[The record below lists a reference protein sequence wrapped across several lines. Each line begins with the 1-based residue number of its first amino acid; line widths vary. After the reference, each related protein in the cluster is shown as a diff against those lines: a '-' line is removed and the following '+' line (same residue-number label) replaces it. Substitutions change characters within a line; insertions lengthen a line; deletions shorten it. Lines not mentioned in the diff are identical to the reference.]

1 MTFSCIENFGLRA
14 NIITQNVCSSAVAR
28 SLDCHLRPWCPAVV
42 YPATQLCNIALAWS
56 SEKILHHLYKAVTFL
71 KCSTD
76 QRMMPHKIINS
87 MFPPMPN
94 LQIHLVISVFFYY
107 YNNNACFNA
116 LRQSFWT
123 CLLFLMHLH
132 VHAANSCT
140 NTAGAMQLNRLNVN
154 ITTSLSVA
162 AKQGGAG
169 GWGWQP
175 EQPVEP
181 SAGDAH
187 RGSAKLGK
195 DKATTSGETPS
206 PDC

>member
-1 MTFSCIENFGLRA
+1 MLIFLSTPTKWKGQTFSVHAEKSLVSTEASAVWQKPFTYKKSDSQMTFSCIENFGLRA

-94 LQIHLVISVFFYY
+94 LQIHLVISVFF
-107 YNNNACFNA
+107 
-116 LRQSFWT
+116 
-123 CLLFLMHLH
+123 LLL
-132 VHAANSCT
+132 
-140 NTAGAMQLNRLNVN
+140 
-154 ITTSLSVA
+154 
-162 AKQGGAG
+162 
-169 GWGWQP
+169 
-175 EQPVEP
+175 
-181 SAGDAH
+181 
-187 RGSAKLGK
+187 
-195 DKATTSGETPS
+195 
-206 PDC
+206 